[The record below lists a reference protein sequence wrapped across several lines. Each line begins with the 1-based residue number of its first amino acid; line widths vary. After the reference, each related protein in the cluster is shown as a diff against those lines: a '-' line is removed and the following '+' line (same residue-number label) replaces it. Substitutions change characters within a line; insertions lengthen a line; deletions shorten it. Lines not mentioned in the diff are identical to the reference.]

1 MQAEL
6 FIEGG
11 VGFFPGLA
19 RPIVVQAAGLSPDE
33 SAEFAKLVSAARAEG
48 GTARPSAKKPVPDA
62 RSYRISIAVDD
73 GKLELEAAD
82 PGVPPAFAALM
93 SFLKQH
99 GHR

>member
-11 VGFFPGLA
+11 VGYFPGLA
-19 RPIVVQAAGLSPDE
+19 RPIVLQAADLSPGE
-33 SAEFAKLVSAARAEG
+33 SAEFARLISAARAEG
-48 GTARPSAKKPVPDA
+48 GATRPSARKPMPDA
-62 RSYRISIAVDD
+62 RSYRISIAGDD
-73 GKLELEAAD
+73 GKLELKAAD

-93 SFLKQH
+93 NFLKQH